1 MSLMETI
8 LPGRKNIVIL
18 GAGFGGITALL
29 HLYRSLKRKSLLHEY
44 QLVVVNKSAQHL
56 YTPALYEIAA
66 IPKGEAGAI
75 ALKSAICIQID
86 DIIARY
92 PEIKFVGETVSS
104 LNPAKRTITFESG
117 DELTFEY
124 VVVALGAE
132 TNFFG
137 ISGMAELSYPL
148 KNFDDAVRL
157 RNRIEE
163 IMRTDPPMIRIAIGG
178 AGATGVE
185 LSAEFVNFIC
195 YLKERTHARNC
206 LEEITLIEGSPEILG
221 GFSQE
226 VIKNAR
232 RRLLNLGVKILT
244 NSPIERVSQRD
255 IIFKDGRF
263 IGYDL
268 LVWAGGVRPASA
280 VSRFGLTLDKR
291 GAIVV
296 DTFLEAAPRVYA
308 IGDAASFMNQK
319 TGRPL
324 PGNIPVA
331 EAGALVAACNITAEI
346 SSSERYK
353 FKTAKE
359 YPFILAVGGKYAV
372 SDLMGIK
379 LFGFIGWLVKQFIE
393 LRYLLILLPIKK
405 AVAMW
410 LRTVYY
416 SSSND

>member
-1 MSLMETI
+1 METI

-29 HLYRSLKRKSLLHEY
+29 HLYRSLKRKSLLRDY
-44 QLVVVNKSAQHL
+44 QLVIVNRSAQHL

-66 IPKGEAGAI
+66 IPKGEANA
-75 ALKSAICIQID
+75 AVLKSAICIQID

-92 PEIKFVGETVSS
+92 PEIKFVGETISS
-104 LNPAKRTITFESG
+104 LDPARRIITFQSG
-117 DELTFEY
+117 DELAFEY
-124 VVVALGAE
+124 VVIALGSE
-132 TNFFG
+132 INFFG
-137 ISGMAELSYPL
+137 IPGMAEFSYPL
-148 KNFDDAVRL
+148 KNFDDALRL

-163 IMRTDPPMIRIAIGG
+163 IVKLDPPVIRIAIGG

-195 YLKERTHARNC
+195 YLKKRALSMKC
-206 LEEITLIEGSPEILG
+206 QEEITLIEAAPEILG

-226 VIKNAR
+226 VVKNAR
-232 RRLLNLGVKILT
+232 ARLLRLGIKILT
-244 NSPIERVSQRD
+244 ASPIERVNQTD
-255 IIFKDGRF
+255 IVFKDGRTTS
-263 IGYDL
+263 YDL
-268 LVWAGGVRPASA
+268 LIWAGGVRPASA
-280 VSRFGLTLDKR
+280 VSHFGLALDKR
-291 GAIVV
+291 GAIIV
-296 DTFLEAAPRVYA
+296 DAFLEATPRVYA
-308 IGDAASFMNQK
+308 IGDVASFINPK

-331 EAGALVAACNITAEI
+331 EAGALVAAFNITAEI
-346 SSSERYK
+346 SRSERRR

-372 SDLMGIK
+372 SDLVGIK
-379 LFGFIGWLVKQFIE
+379 LFGFIGWIVKQLIE
-393 LRYLLILLPIKK
+393 LRYLLILLPVKK